1 LSYTDNFNIMIHF
14 GSNIQFL
21 RKRKKI
27 SQEDMATE
35 LGIKR
40 SSLSG
45 YELGN
50 SEPNFDTLMRFSEF
64 FKISLD
70 KLLKL
75 NLQSVSEVYLKQ
87 LEQGIDVDITG
98 AKLRVLAT
106 TVDGENEENIEL
118 VPIKAKAGYSAGYG
132 DPDFIKVLPTFQL
145 PFLDRSKKFRTFQI
159 NGDSMPPVSDKSWVT
174 GEFVQ
179 NWNTIKDGYPY
190 IVVTEN
196 EGIVFKMIYKQF
208 DKNQTLLL
216 CSTNPIYEP
225 YEINVNE
232 VNEIWKFVN
241 YISNEMPEPN
251 LNRDQLNSSISG
263 LQREL
268 REIKNT
274 LRKKEAET
282 D

>member
-1 LSYTDNFNIMIHF
+1 MHF

-21 RKRKKI
+21 RKRKQI
-27 SQEDMATE
+27 SQADLANE

-50 SEPNFDTLMRFSEF
+50 SEPNFDGLLNFSSF
-64 FKISLD
+64 FKISVD
-70 KLLKL
+70 KLLKVD
-75 NLQSVSEVYLKQ
+75 LQKISALYLSQ

-98 AKLRVLAT
+98 GKLRVLAT
-106 TVDGENEENIEL
+106 TVDAQNEENIEL
-118 VPIKAKAGYSAGYG
+118 VPVKAKAGYTTGFG

-145 PFLDRSKKFRTFQI
+145 PFLDKNKKFRTFQI
-159 NGDSMPPVSDKSWVT
+159 SGDSMPPVSDKSWVT

-179 NWNTIKDGYPY
+179 NWNTLKDGYPY
-190 IVVTEN
+190 LIVTVDD
-196 EGIVFKMIYKQF
+196 GVVFKNVYKQY
-208 DKNQTLLL
+208 DKNQSLLL

-225 YEINVNE
+225 YEININE

-241 YISNEMPEPN
+241 YISDELPEPN
-251 LNRDQLNSSISG
+251 LSRDQLSSSMLSMQKEI
-263 LQREL
+263 

-274 LRKKEAET
+274 LRST
-282 D
+282 HS

>member
-1 LSYTDNFNIMIHF
+1 MYF
-14 GSNIQFL
+14 GSNVQFL
-21 RKRKKI
+21 RKRRKI
-27 SQEDMATE
+27 SQEDLSNE
-35 LGIKR
+35 LNVKR

-50 SEPNFDTLMRFSEF
+50 SEPNFETLLRFSEF
-64 FKISLD
+64 FRISLD
-70 KLLKL
+70 KLLKIDL
-75 NLQSVSEVYLKQ
+75 RAVSAVYLNQ

-106 TVDGENEENIEL
+106 TVDHGNEENIEL
-118 VPIKAKAGYSAGYG
+118 VPIKAKAGYTTGYG

-145 PFLDRSKKFRTFQI
+145 PFLDRNKKFRTFQI

-174 GEFVQ
+174 GEFLQ

-225 YEINVNE
+225 YEININE

-241 YISNEMPEPN
+241 YISNDMPEPN
-251 LNRDQLNSSISG
+251 LNRDQLNSTIGG

-268 REIKNT
+268 REIRNT
-274 LRKKEAET
+274 LRKN
-282 D
+282 